1 MKTIPHESIVPRGE
15 DRSADKVNSRIHVVS
30 RKLEYYFD
38 PERVFMH
45 FFSQDEY
52 SYWLDS
58 SRASQGLS
66 RFSFMGSN
74 RGALSHVLS
83 YDISKKLL
91 TIMDKQ
97 GKRNVAM
104 SIFDFLDQQL
114 EDLFITSDSLPFDFN
129 AGYVGYFGY
138 ELKAEL
144 GADIKHRSEH
154 PDAIFILADQL
165 IAFDHE
171 EECMYLVRM
180 VLHDH
185 VQDAEQWFDDTEAEF
200 QAMPEFVPVNIKLEH
215 KHEELDMNWSQS
227 HKEYLESIKLC
238 QHYIKEGETYEVC
251 LTNQLRI
258 QENFDPLLTYRI
270 LRNINPAPYS
280 AYFKFD
286 TFNVLSSS
294 PERFLK
300 INQDRIVEAKPIKG
314 TIARSEDPVKDIQL
328 ANELQSSE
336 KDRAE
341 NLMIVDLLRNDLGAV
356 CEIGSIKVTKL
367 MDIESYQT
375 VHQLVSTI
383 EGRLREELGAIDCIR
398 VAFPGGSMTGAPKI
412 RTMKYIDEIESTARG
427 IYSGAIGFLGL
438 NGTTDLSIVIRTLVL
453 TPEEATL
460 GVGGAV
466 IILSD
471 PEKEYEEILLKSKA
485 LIKALSMSKS
495 HSLASAEFAAL
506 TNIM

>member
-1 MKTIPHESIVPRGE
+1 MKTIPQESIVPRGHS
-15 DRSADKVNSRIHVVS
+15 RSSEQTNSKIQVVS
-30 RKLEYYFD
+30 RKLDYFFD

-45 FFSQDEY
+45 FFAHEDY
-52 SYWLDS
+52 AYWLDS
-58 SRASQGLS
+58 SRVNQNLS

-74 RGALSHVLS
+74 QGALSHVLS
-83 YDISKKLL
+83 YDTNKKLL
-91 TIMDKQ
+91 SILDKNGQ
-97 GKRNVAM
+97 RDTAI

-114 EDLFITSDSLPFDFN
+114 EYLFTKNDNLPFDFN

-138 ELKAEL
+138 ELKAEF
-144 GADIKHRSEH
+144 GAEIKHISEH
-154 PDAIFILADQL
+154 PDAMFILADQL

-171 EECMYLVRM
+171 EKCIYLVSLVTPDRI
-180 VLHDH
+180 
-185 VQDAEQWFDDTEAEF
+185 QDAEQWFDDTESRL
-200 QAMPEFVPVNIKLEH
+200 QTMPEWVPVEFNPESGNEGLE
-215 KHEELDMNWSQS
+215 MCWSQTYE
-227 HKEYLESIKLC
+227 EYLESIKLC

-258 QENFDPLLTYRI
+258 KEKFDPLRTYRI
-270 LRNINPAPYS
+270 LRKINPAPYS
-280 AYFKFD
+280 AYFKFND
-286 TFNVLSSS
+286 FNVLSSS
-294 PERFLK
+294 PERFLR

-314 TIARSEDPVKDIQL
+314 TIARSNDPVIDAQL
-328 ANELQSSE
+328 ADELQSSD

-341 NLMIVDLLRNDLGAV
+341 NLMIVDLLRNDLGSV
-356 CEIGSIKVTKL
+356 CEIGTIKVTKL

-383 EGRLREELGAIDCIR
+383 EGKLREELGAIDCIR

-438 NGTTDLSIVIRTLVL
+438 NGSTDLNIVIRTLVL

-485 LIKALSMSKS
+485 LIKALSISK
-495 HSLASAEFAAL
+495 HCSLVPARSF
-506 TNIM
+506 